1 MDLVTKK
8 LSELILD
15 RKIEG
20 TLDQGNGCLILFDDI
35 KNDNL
40 YNNSLELIMQ
50 TNGVVDKLFEKTK
63 LIKNWFYNS
72 VYLQQIK

>member
-1 MDLVTKK
+1 MDVVTKK

-40 YNNSLELIMQ
+40 YNNSLELIGQ

-63 LIKNWFYNS
+63 LIKN
-72 VYLQQIK
+72 